1 MRGIKHPKLEVCVLG
16 VPHKQVSHCVF
27 LKLYEPLKNRK
38 SRPAN
43 GHLPHSLWASGN
55 QLAGLL
61 EKPLFIDDVPSYK
74 PPWLGHGDFP
84 ASHRF
89 MAGGYK
95 LGNPRTWLRPAGK
108 IIERNGGCS
117 RKQCLIAGGY
127 PEFLN
132 CGWIWWI
139 IHLFFRKCEC
149 MKLYDH
155 KQWGSLFMG
164 PHRFIGSSLAR
175 YSNPQIDSR

>member
-1 MRGIKHPKLEVCVLG
+1 MVNPLILTHQQGMFLMPSRGICTGGWNLCWPWVESSEVAEIGLEPEGSIAVISSMVCWKIHHLWSFS
-16 VPHKQVSHCVF
+16 Q
-27 LKLYEPLKNRK
+27 
-38 SRPAN
+38 RP
-43 GHLPHSLWASGN
+43 
-55 QLAGLL
+55 
-61 EKPLFIDDVPSYK
+61 K

>member
-55 QLAGLL
+55 QLDGLL

-84 ASHRF
+84 AASGFTGADPKRP
-89 MAGGYK
+89 YPSLSIR
-95 LGNPRTWLRPAGK
+95 LGCAL
-108 IIERNGGCS
+108 ER
-117 RKQCLIAGGY
+117 RLEL
-127 PEFLN
+127 PP
-132 CGWIWWI
+132 W
-139 IHLFFRKCEC
+139 
-149 MKLYDH
+149 
-155 KQWGSLFMG
+155 
-164 PHRFIGSSLAR
+164 
-175 YSNPQIDSR
+175 